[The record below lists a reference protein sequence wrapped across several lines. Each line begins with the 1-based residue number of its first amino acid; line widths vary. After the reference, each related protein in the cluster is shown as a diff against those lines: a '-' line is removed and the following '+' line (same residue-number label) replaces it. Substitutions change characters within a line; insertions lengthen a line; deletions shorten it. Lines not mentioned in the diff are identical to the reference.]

1 MRTPIISDD
10 ICFLIRAYNEATRIG
25 DVIDSIIQAGYKK
38 ILVVNDGSKDNTEE
52 IVRKYTNVI
61 YLEHAQNRWG
71 WAALETG
78 FEFLRRNAEVLGIKF
93 VLTFDADGQHDVAD
107 MQKFI
112 DKFEQNPELD
122 VIFGSRFI
130 IKTNSNVPFFRRI
143 TLWGGKWFTWAVSG
157 IELTDSHNGFRMLR
171 TSAVQAIVLT
181 MDGMEYASELIE
193 QVRLQKLKFSEVPVN
208 IHYDEYTLGK
218 WQKHGGVLRIVSK
231 IIWWKWFR

>member
-1 MRTPIISDD
+1 M
-10 ICFLIRAYNEATRIG
+10 
-25 DVIDSIIQAGYKK
+25 
-38 ILVVNDGSKDNTEE
+38 
-52 IVRKYTNVI
+52 
-61 YLEHAQNRWG
+61 
-71 WAALETG
+71 
-78 FEFLRRNAEVLGIKF
+78 LGIKF

-218 WQKHGGVLRIVSK
+218 
-231 IIWWKWFR
+231 